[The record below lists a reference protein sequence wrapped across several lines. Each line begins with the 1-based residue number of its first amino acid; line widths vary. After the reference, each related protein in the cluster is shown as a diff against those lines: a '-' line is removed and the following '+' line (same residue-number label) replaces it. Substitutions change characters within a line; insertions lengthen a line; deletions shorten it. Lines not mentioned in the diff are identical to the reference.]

1 MAGAVDAVRGA
12 TASVEELAYIHAHSD
27 AVAAVVQDT
36 KVLDR
41 LVESYTTLPPL
52 DRPAWIVLLWG
63 VVSDPSRKMLDAAGI
78 RVLTFDDVIVRGR
91 ETEAEAEA
99 EVAGAEQGG
108 VEKAVSKSMS
118 SSSSSSSSSMSSSSS
133 SSSSSMSSSKLP
145 DLPVARHGEDLAT
158 LVYTSGTTGR
168 PKGVALTHHNLI
180 YQNAHFDAYSDI
192 PVGATCLSILPPWHI
207 YERSAGYFVLSRR
220 ENLVYTSV
228 PRLAKDLPKVRMC
241 GDVPPPPIEVQLQP

>member
-1 MAGAVDAVRGA
+1 
-12 TASVEELAYIHAHSD
+12 
-27 AVAAVVQDT
+27 
-36 KVLDR
+36 
-41 LVESYTTLPPL
+41 
-52 DRPAWIVLLWG
+52 
-63 VVSDPSRKMLDAAGI
+63 MLDAAGI

-108 VEKAVSKSMS
+108 VEKAVSK
-118 SSSSSSSSSMSSSSS
+118 SMSSSSS

-220 ENLVYTSV
+220 ANLVYTSV
-228 PRLAKDLPKVRMC
+228 PRLAKDLPKVRITC

>member
-1 MAGAVDAVRGA
+1 MMAGAVDAVRGA

-63 VVSDPSRKMLDAAGI
+63 GVSDPSRKMLDAAGI

-108 VEKAVSKSMS
+108 VEKAVSK
-118 SSSSSSSSSMSSSSS
+118 SMSSSSS

-220 ENLVYTSV
+220 ANLVYTSV